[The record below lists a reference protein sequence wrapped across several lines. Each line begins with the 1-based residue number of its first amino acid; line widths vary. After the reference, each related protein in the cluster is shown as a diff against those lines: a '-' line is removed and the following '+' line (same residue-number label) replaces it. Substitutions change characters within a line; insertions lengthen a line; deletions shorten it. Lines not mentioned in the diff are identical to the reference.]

1 MSKFGRKIREPP
13 VGYDYIEPT
22 ITALE
27 NEIRESKTLIL
38 HLIHTNSSIV

>member
-13 VGYDYIEPT
+13 VGYEYIEPT

-27 NEIRESKTLIL
+27 NEIRESEMCIL
-38 HLIHTNSSIV
+38 SFCYY